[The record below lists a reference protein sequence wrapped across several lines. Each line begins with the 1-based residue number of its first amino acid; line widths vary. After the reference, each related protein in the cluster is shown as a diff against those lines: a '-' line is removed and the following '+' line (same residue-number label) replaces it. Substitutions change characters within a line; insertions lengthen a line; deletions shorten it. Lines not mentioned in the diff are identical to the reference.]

1 MAPATILTGEWATA
15 EDTARELG
23 VSKTDLKKLKDL
35 AALALN
41 RGIKK
46 SAAPKNSTLTPVP
59 RNTGIVT
66 RTAQT
71 TKTRHTKS
79 ARTATK
85 KARAAKRA
93 KS

>member
-23 VSKTDLKKLKDL
+23 VPKTDLKKLKDL
-35 AALALN
+35 AALALS
-41 RGIKK
+41 RGSKK
-46 SAAPKNSTLTPVP
+46 SAAPKNSALPTGP

-66 RTAQT
+66 RTSQT
-71 TKTRHTKS
+71 TKTHHTKS

-85 KARAAKRA
+85 KARVAKRA

>member
-23 VSKTDLKKLKDL
+23 VPKTDLKKLKDL

-41 RGIKK
+41 GGIKK
-46 SAAPKNSTLTPVP
+46 SAASKNSAPTVR
-59 RNTGIVT
+59 RNTSIVT
-66 RTAQT
+66 RTSQT
-71 TKTRHTKS
+71 SKTHRTKS

-85 KARAAKRA
+85 KARVAKRA
-93 KS
+93 KT